1 MTVVL
6 DLTTEQEEKLR
17 QAAYQRGLDTDR
29 LLREVVDA
37 ALANLVPSVPP
48 QSALPSPAPR
58 IADLH
63 AGQTWVSED
72 FDAPLPDSFWLGE
85 E

>member
-6 DLTTEQEEKLR
+6 DLTPEQEENLR
-17 QAAYQRGLDTDR
+17 QAAHHRGLGTDR
-29 LLREVVDA
+29 LLREVVDT
-37 ALANLVPSVPP
+37 ALANLVPPA
-48 QSALPSPAPR
+48 ALPSTSLPPPQR

>member
-17 QAAYQRGLDTDR
+17 QAAMMRGLDTDR

-37 ALANLVPSVPP
+37 ALSNLVPSVPP
-48 QSALPSPAPR
+48 QSIPSPR